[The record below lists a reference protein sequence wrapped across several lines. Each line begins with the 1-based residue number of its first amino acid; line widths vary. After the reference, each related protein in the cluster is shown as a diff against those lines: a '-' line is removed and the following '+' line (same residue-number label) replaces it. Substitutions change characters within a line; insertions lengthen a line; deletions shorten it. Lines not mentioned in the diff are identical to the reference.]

1 MVDSVRR
8 VRACEGCKVRGAAAV
23 QQSNHGGKDKGGK
36 WRRRKYKSIHGSER
50 ERAKRQTQT
59 QTQREREREREREKE
74 RKDAPTNTHTHTHA
88 HAPNHPQTHTHA
100 QTHARARTHNRTRT
114 NAHTHERT
122 HAHTQKRTL
131 TYTHAHTYKCIGALF
146 PSSVYHQP
154 TRLHA
159 RILTSRS
166 LTTLSG
172 W

>member
-74 RKDAPTNTHTHTHA
+74 RKDAPTNTHTHTLA
-88 HAPNHPQTHTHA
+88 HAPNHPLTHTNAQTHTRTHTYTNA
-100 QTHARARTHNRTRT
+100 QT
-114 NAHTHERT
+114 
-122 HAHTQKRTL
+122 
-131 TYTHAHTYKCIGALF
+131 YTCTCIGALF